1 MSNVNSSGAV
11 ERFTLA
17 AGESKVFQTEDP
29 GGNLWNLDI
38 NCDNQGPSSI
48 VALQSSETNGS
59 YATVGSAVTVVPG
72 GYAALSGQTG
82 RWTRIINTGTGLAYV
97 VAKPARIANGHT
109 I

>member
-11 ERFTLA
+11 ERFTLG
-17 AGESKVFQTEDP
+17 AGESKVFLTEDP

-38 NCDNQGPSSI
+38 NADNQGPSVV
-48 VALQSSETNGS
+48 VALQTSETNGS

-72 GYAALSGQTG
+72 GFDVLSGRTG

-97 VAKPARIANGHT
+97 VAKPARIANGAT